1 MDKTESKLKIVGF
14 VGSVIVGLSGAAVG
28 TWRALKESEKLH
40 DEAERE
46 KALESSE
53 EETPESK

>member
-28 TWRALKESEKLH
+28 TWRALKEGEKLH
-40 DEAERE
+40 DEAEKE
-46 KALESSE
+46 KALESPE
-53 EETPESK
+53 EETSEK